1 MLSYMLTIS
10 YDIYIKKV
18 TSFDYFNISFL
29 DINILN
35 NINKVY
41 DIYILDIINNI
52 PIY

>member
-10 YDIYIKKV
+10 YDIYIKNV

-35 NINKVY
+35 NINKVN